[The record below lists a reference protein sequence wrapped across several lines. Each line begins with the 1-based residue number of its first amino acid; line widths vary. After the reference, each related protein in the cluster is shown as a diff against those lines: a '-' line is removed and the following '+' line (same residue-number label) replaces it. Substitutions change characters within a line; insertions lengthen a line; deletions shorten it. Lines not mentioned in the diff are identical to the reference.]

1 MKPPKPTN
9 DPKDRSDAKNSPRAN
24 SGHFRPF
31 SPSQKG
37 EPVERFI
44 PPHSGYEDLL
54 SFQKARIVYDGTVWF
69 CGHYLEKRD
78 RTYDQMVQAAR
89 SGKQNILEGSQ
100 ASGTSKETEI
110 KLTNVARASQ
120 QELLEDYRDF
130 MRNRRIEEWTPDHL
144 YVRRLRQLNR
154 TPGANYQTFKKGIE
168 HPDPAICA
176 NVIVGLIKITCYLLD
191 QQLRRLE
198 QDFLKEGGL
207 RERMTRARL
216 NYRTKHKP

>member
-1 MKPPKPTN
+1 MAMPQKTKGTKTTEGRSPWSSLKSLRSLPP
-9 DPKDRSDAKNSPRAN
+9 SD
-24 SGHFRPF
+24 G
-31 SPSQKG
+31 G
-37 EPVERFI
+37 TFI
-44 PPHSGYEDLL
+44 PPHGGYQKLL
-54 SFQKARIVYDGTVWF
+54 SYHKALIVYDATVYF
-69 CGHYLEKRD
+69 CNRFLSPRD
-78 RTYDQMVQAAR
+78 RTHDQMVQAAR

-110 KLTNVARASQ
+110 KLTGVARASQ

-130 MRNRRIEEWTPDHL
+130 MRNRRIEEWTPDHP

-176 NVIVGLIKITCYLLD
+176 NVIVGLIKVTCYLLD

-198 QDFLKEGGL
+198 QDFLREGGL
-207 RERMTRARL
+207 RERMIRARL
-216 NYRTKHKP
+216 ATRTKQGHQ